1 MTHYESTE
9 HSIPQLEIV
18 KLCSLICVDGTQPLR
33 AHHAK
38 SPSMF
43 CAAVTTLNLPPQHR
57 STFAGS
63 LLSWWMVGPG
73 PKDAQPYLD
82 ILLET

>member
-1 MTHYESTE
+1 MTHHESTE

-18 KLCSLICVDGTQPLR
+18 KLGPLICVDGTQPLR
-33 AHHAK
+33 GHHAK
-38 SPSMF
+38 SHSMF
-43 CAAVTTLNLPPQHR
+43 CAAATTLNLPPQHR

-63 LLSWWMVGPG
+63 LLSMVGPN

-82 ILLET
+82 ILLKT